1 MTFHYIATSFI
12 RSVKKRKTIKIITWS
27 PTIVL
32 TNLNDAYRFL
42 VESNGAVIIVW
53 YFLPVQHEF
62 GYILQIFQVGS
73 DPITEPLCFLG
84 HVICKKIIRVCV
96 PQSICIVHVLLC
108 YLYNIFQI
116 LTLLEDDMRGCV

>member
-12 RSVKKRKTIKIITWS
+12 VSVKKRKTIKILTWY

-32 TNLNDAYRFL
+32 TDLNDAYRFL
-42 VESNGAVIIVW
+42 VESNDAVIIVW

-73 DPITEPLCFLG
+73 DPITEPLYLFG
-84 HVICKKIIRVCV
+84 FVICKKTIRVCV